1 MPVLTRFAS
10 LLDQAR
16 RALLLV
22 WGTSRGLF
30 LGLVL
35 ATLVAGVLPALAAWL
50 GQRIVDAVV
59 TAMQL
64 HAQEG
69 SAPLWPVVRYVLF
82 EAGVLALLSGTQR
95 ALSVQQSLLR
105 VQLGQKVNT
114 MILEKAQTLSLVQF
128 ENSEFYDKLVRVRR
142 EASTRPL
149 ALVMKSLGLI
159 QNLIVLISFGVLL
172 VHFSPWAL
180 VLLVVG
186 ALPVFF
192 AEAHFSGD
200 AFRLFTRRAPESRQ
214 QNYIETLLSHEG
226 YIKEVKLFGFAP
238 LLLQRYRDTFARLY
252 AEDRRLTLRRDG
264 WGFVL
269 GLLGTAAFY
278 LAYAWVVVDT
288 VHGNITL
295 GQMTMY
301 LVLFK
306 QGQAAV
312 SSSLSAIS
320 GLYEDGLYLSSLYEY
335 LAEPVIADSG
345 SLTVGAVP
353 GDGLR
358 FENVGFRYPGASR
371 AALQGI
377 DLHLMPGHSVAL
389 VGENGSGKT
398 TLIKLL
404 TRLYRPDQGRI
415 LLDGSDLQS
424 WDEEALRRRIGV
436 IFQDYIRYQF
446 SVGENIG
453 VGDTLAF
460 NDETRWQQAAA
471 EGMAAPFI
479 ERLDRGYATQLGRW
493 FAGGQELS
501 GGQWQKIAL
510 SRAYMRRDADIL
522 ILDEPTSALDPAA
535 EAAVFEHFSQHTEG
549 RMTLLISHRF
559 SSVRN
564 ADHIIVLD
572 QGSILERGDHDSL
585 VEAGGRY
592 AQLFNVQARGYR
604 SASIPCV
611 SGICANPR
619 PVFLCLVI
627 RTNVARGLAPVGLRS
642 SPEPCHHGASGTPH
656 SLAWRPLRSRTGA
669 SPLATRCGASWHLRQ
684 FLRPQIKHQHLGIH
698 TVAQAQ
704 HLFFPNPHTIAFL
717 QLHAVQLDT
726 AARHMHIG
734 VTIGGQFQGGA
745 FLAVD
750 QAGIYPRILPY
761 FQRTVGA
768 VRGDNQL
775 QAPAFF
781 LRAEV
786 LLLVT
791 RFGAANLWHDPDLQ
805 EVHRFVR
812 RMVELAVSHAA
823 ASAHQLHI
831 TGTDHRTG
839 A

>member
-1 MPVLTRFAS
+1 
-10 LLDQAR
+10 
-16 RALLLV
+16 
-22 WGTSRGLF
+22 
-30 LGLVL
+30 
-35 ATLVAGVLPALAAWL
+35 
-50 GQRIVDAVV
+50 
-59 TAMQL
+59 
-64 HAQEG
+64 
-69 SAPLWPVVRYVLF
+69 
-82 EAGVLALLSGTQR
+82 
-95 ALSVQQSLLR
+95 VQQSLLR

-114 MILEKAQTLSLVQF
+114 LILEKAQTLSLVQF

-159 QNLIVLISFGVLL
+159 QNLIMLISFGVLL

-214 QNYIETLLSHEG
+214 QSYIETLLSHET

-264 WGFVL
+264 WGFGL

-278 LAYAWVVVDT
+278 VAYAWVVIDA
-288 VHGNITL
+288 VHGQISL

-306 QGQAAV
+306 QGQSAV

-320 GLYEDGLYLSSLYEY
+320 GLYEDGLYLTSLYEY
-335 LAEPVIADSG
+335 LAEPVQADTG
-345 SLTVGAVP
+345 HLTVGACP

-371 AALQGI
+371 PALENI
-377 DLHLMPGHSVAL
+377 DLQLVPGKSVAL

-415 LLDGSDLQS
+415 LLDGSDLQD
-424 WDEEALRRRIGV
+424 WQETALRRRIGV

-460 NDETRWQQAAA
+460 NDAQRWKEAAA
-471 EGMAAPFI
+471 QGMAAPFI
-479 ERLDRGYATQLGRW
+479 EGLDKGYATQLGRW

-510 SRAYMRRDADIL
+510 SRAYMRREADIL

-535 EAAVFEHFSQHTEG
+535 EAAVFEHFSQHSEG

-564 ADHIIVLD
+564 ADHIIVLQ
-572 QGSILERGDHDSL
+572 QGQILEQGGHDQL
-585 VEAGGRY
+585 IAADGHY
-592 AQLFNVQARGYR
+592 AQLFDLQARGYR
-604 SASIPCV
+604 
-611 SGICANPR
+611 
-619 PVFLCLVI
+619 
-627 RTNVARGLAPVGLRS
+627 
-642 SPEPCHHGASGTPH
+642 
-656 SLAWRPLRSRTGA
+656 
-669 SPLATRCGASWHLRQ
+669 
-684 FLRPQIKHQHLGIH
+684 
-698 TVAQAQ
+698 
-704 HLFFPNPHTIAFL
+704 
-717 QLHAVQLDT
+717 
-726 AARHMHIG
+726 
-734 VTIGGQFQGGA
+734 
-745 FLAVD
+745 
-750 QAGIYPRILPY
+750 
-761 FQRTVGA
+761 
-768 VRGDNQL
+768 
-775 QAPAFF
+775 
-781 LRAEV
+781 
-786 LLLVT
+786 
-791 RFGAANLWHDPDLQ
+791 
-805 EVHRFVR
+805 
-812 RMVELAVSHAA
+812 
-823 ASAHQLHI
+823 
-831 TGTDHRTG
+831 
-839 A
+839 

>member
-1 MPVLTRFAS
+1 VSPVFARVTS
-10 LLDQAR
+10 LLDQSR

-35 ATLVAGVLPALAAWL
+35 ATLIAGVLPALAAWL

-59 TAMQL
+59 FAMQM
-64 HAQEG
+64 HAQQG
-69 SAPLWPVVRYVLF
+69 SAPLWPVVRYVLL
-82 EAGVLALLSGTQR
+82 EAGVLALLSGAQR

-214 QNYIETLLSHEG
+214 QSYIETLLSHEG

-278 LAYAWVVVDT
+278 LAYAWVVVDA
-288 VHGNITL
+288 VHGSISL

-335 LAEPVIADSG
+335 LAEPVVADTG
-345 SLTVGAVP
+345 HLTAGAVP

-358 FENVGFRYPGASR
+358 FENVGFSYPGASR
-371 AALQGI
+371 AALTGI
-377 DLHLMPGHSVAL
+377 DLHLVPGRSVAL

-415 LLDGSDLQS
+415 LLDGSDLQA
-424 WDEEALRRRIGV
+424 WEEDALRRRIGV

-460 NDETRWQQAAA
+460 KDEQRWQQAAA

-493 FAGGQELS
+493 FAGGLELS

-535 EAAVFEHFSQHTEG
+535 EAAVFEHFSQHTQG

-572 QGSILERGDHDSL
+572 QGSILERGDHATL
-585 VEAGGRY
+585 VAAGGRY
-592 AQLFNVQARGYR
+592 AQLFDLQARGYR
-604 SASIPCV
+604 
-611 SGICANPR
+611 
-619 PVFLCLVI
+619 
-627 RTNVARGLAPVGLRS
+627 
-642 SPEPCHHGASGTPH
+642 
-656 SLAWRPLRSRTGA
+656 
-669 SPLATRCGASWHLRQ
+669 
-684 FLRPQIKHQHLGIH
+684 
-698 TVAQAQ
+698 
-704 HLFFPNPHTIAFL
+704 
-717 QLHAVQLDT
+717 
-726 AARHMHIG
+726 
-734 VTIGGQFQGGA
+734 
-745 FLAVD
+745 
-750 QAGIYPRILPY
+750 
-761 FQRTVGA
+761 
-768 VRGDNQL
+768 
-775 QAPAFF
+775 
-781 LRAEV
+781 
-786 LLLVT
+786 
-791 RFGAANLWHDPDLQ
+791 
-805 EVHRFVR
+805 
-812 RMVELAVSHAA
+812 
-823 ASAHQLHI
+823 
-831 TGTDHRTG
+831 
-839 A
+839 